1 MSLADLRLIKGL
13 KGSDQLFDRA
23 GPLEL
28 SANDF
33 QMNLAANVIKKEQ
46 IRGEDRAISR
56 NREVAKHVRGT
67 IAASG
72 GTLPDNFPLEEPI
85 RNVEKRIKGKQ
96 RQIGPSDPS
105 T

>member
-72 GTLPDNFPLEEPI
+72 GTLPENLPLEEPI